1 MAKKRRSITISQKA
15 NDKAEKKAEK
25 EGRNFSNW
33 IEQKEEE
40 ANEKLIAA
48 APELLEVLLELR
60 NGDYNLTGAIGR
72 DIEQAIKKA
81 TT

>member
-1 MAKKRRSITISQKA
+1 MGKVI
-15 NDKAEKKAEK
+15 
-25 EGRNFSNW
+25 
-33 IEQKEEE
+33 KEEE